1 MSFKVAVASSDGKF
15 INQHFG
21 RSRQFLV
28 FAVNETDESFTFQEL
43 LTTEAVCAGQHHD
56 ENQLAALANLLSGC
70 HFVLA
75 TRIGPGAE
83 RLLAEKGIRA
93 LEYTAFIEDALKK
106 LALSLRR
113 LKWKTTETADR

>member
-28 FAVNETDESFTFQEL
+28 FEVNETNESFNFL
-43 LTTEAVCAGQHHD
+43 DLRSTEAVCQGQQHD
-56 ENQLAALANLLSGC
+56 DDQLTALANLLSDC
-70 HFVLA
+70 HFILA
-75 TRIGPGAE
+75 ARIGPGAE
-83 RLLAEKGIRA
+83 HLLAEKGIRA

-106 LALSLRR
+106 LALTLHR
-113 LKWKTTETADR
+113 LKWKA